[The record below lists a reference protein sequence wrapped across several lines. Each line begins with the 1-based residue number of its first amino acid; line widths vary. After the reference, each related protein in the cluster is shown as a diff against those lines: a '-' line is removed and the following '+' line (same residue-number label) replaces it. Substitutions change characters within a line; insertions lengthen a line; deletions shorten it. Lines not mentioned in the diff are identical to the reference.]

1 MPNRIIKESI
11 CTSEEVEQLN
21 AFQETVFYRL
31 IVNCDDFGRMDA
43 RAKILKSKLFPL
55 KDVRVE
61 TIEAALEALASAE
74 LVILYE
80 VDGKPFL
87 QMKTW
92 GKHQQIRA
100 KKSKYPA
107 PVGICDGLPT
117 DDNQGNHLI
126 ADDSKCPRNPI
137 QSESQSESETNGNT
151 AHALEEENG
160 SSPESPD
167 GLEEPSSPLHGGTP
181 ATRREKKGDDG
192 FEALWAA
199 FPVKYGDIQE
209 AYYEYLGVLQSG
221 VSPEVLIEA
230 AQKQAAVKGRFMP
243 GAAKWLK
250 NKGWTEPAPE
260 PKEGNSVG
268 RAASAGKNLTFMDVL
283 QNRRQGT

>member
-137 QSESQSESETNGNT
+137 QSESQSESESNPMRENT
-151 AHALEEENG
+151 RAREENEGFDRFWAAYPRKSGDIKGAFQAWMQAMREGATPEEILFALEWQAEEWRQEG
-160 SSPESPD
+160 EAQYIPSPE
-167 GLEEPSSPLHGGTP
+167 
-181 ATRREKKGDDG
+181 
-192 FEALWAA
+192 
-199 FPVKYGDIQE
+199 
-209 AYYEYLGVLQSG
+209 
-221 VSPEVLIEA
+221 
-230 AQKQAAVKGRFMP
+230 
-243 GAAKWLK
+243 KWLT
-250 NKGWTEPAPE
+250 NKRW
-260 PKEGNSVG
+260 KEERRKRAKSKTSFSELG
-268 RAASAGKNLTFMDVL
+268 RRIGV
-283 QNRRQGT
+283 